1 MNKYIFTDRFGKKVT
16 KYEIVAETLGE
27 AQMQLSAKLEIVRG
41 ISVVGVGL
49 PDYVEPVDYPA
60 DITLK
65 TFNITYRPDPDVH
78 SVTETITYKAES
90 MKSAHGKFINDYP
103 EQAGQYRE
111 THSPLSNYDSE
122 PLDSVSLASDTIEET
137 PADSEGS
144 TESERLQ
151 DELEPID
158 VTTTKQPD
166 EPTKDESSIF
176 PKVTEYVSMVTSLLV
191 SIIGLGLVAHVIF
204 GRNLGLDVVGNIQGI
219 INSFPGF
226 AGLVTLFIIFYIFNK
241 RDGMD

>member
-16 KYEIVAETLGE
+16 KYEIVAETMGE

-78 SVTETITYKAES
+78 GVAETITYKAES

-103 EQAGQYRE
+103 EQAGEFRE
-111 THSPLSNYDSE
+111 THSPLSNYAVDRENEEASE
-122 PLDSVSLASDTIEET
+122 EVSSESVVEKSEDVPPTNESPIDNEGGFFDTIFTQVRSWAKLFTAFFVSL
-137 PADSEGS
+137 
-144 TESERLQ
+144 
-151 DELEPID
+151 
-158 VTTTKQPD
+158 
-166 EPTKDESSIF
+166 
-176 PKVTEYVSMVTSLLV
+176 
-191 SIIGLGLVAHVIF
+191 IGLGLVASVLF
-204 GRNLGLDVVGNIQGI
+204 GIDGGFGVVTNIKNLLGEAHGLT
-219 INSFPGF
+219 
-226 AGLVTLFIIFYIFNK
+226 GLVVVFLVYFLFIK
-241 RDGMD
+241 SDKEEKT